1 MTKVIQEDIQEI
13 QATVAGDIMTRPV
26 VAASRTTTMRDLAIQ
41 MFLGG
46 FSGMPITERDGSIVG
61 LVTEFDIIRAI
72 QAGLQASSTLA
83 EEVMTRDVISVDIET
98 PIQEIVDILEAQ
110 RFIRVPVTERGKLVG
125 VVSRP
130 DVLRW
135 LIEPNFMTFA

>member
-1 MTKVIQEDIQEI
+1 MTRVIQEDV
-13 QATVAGDIMTRPV
+13 QATVAADIMTRPV
-26 VAASRTTTMRDLAIQ
+26 VAASRTTTIRDLAIQ

-61 LVTEFDIIRAI
+61 LVTEFDVIRAI
-72 QAGLQASSTLA
+72 QGGLQASTTVA
-83 EEVMTRDVISVDIET
+83 EAVMTRDVISVDVDT
-98 PIQEIVDILEAQ
+98 PIEEVVEILE
-110 RFIRVPVTERGKLVG
+110 REKFIRVPVTERGKLVG

>member
-1 MTKVIQEDIQEI
+1 MTRVIQEDV
-13 QATVAGDIMTRPV
+13 QATVAADIMTRPV
-26 VAASRTTTMRDLAIQ
+26 VAASRTTTIRDLAIQ

-61 LVTEFDIIRAI
+61 LVTEFDVIRAI
-72 QAGLQASSTLA
+72 QGGLQASTTVA
-83 EEVMTRDVISVDIET
+83 EAVMTRDVISVDVDPPIE
-98 PIQEIVDILEAQ
+98 EVVEILE
-110 RFIRVPVTERGKLVG
+110 REKFIRVPVTERGKLVG

>member
-1 MTKVIQEDIQEI
+1 MTKVIQEDI

-26 VAASRTTTMRDLAIQ
+26 VAASRTTTVRDLAIQ

-46 FSGMPITERDGSIVG
+46 FSGMPITERDGSIIG
-61 LVTEFDIIRAI
+61 LVTEFDLIRAI
-72 QAGLQASSTLA
+72 QGGMQAATTLA
-83 EEVMTRDVISVDIET
+83 EAIMTRDVISVDVDT
-98 PIQEIVDILEAQ
+98 PIEEIVEILERE

>member
-1 MTKVIQEDIQEI
+1 MTKVIQEET

-26 VAASRTTTMRDLAIQ
+26 VAASRTTTVRDLAIQ

-61 LVTEFDIIRAI
+61 LVTEFDVIRAI
-72 QAGLQASSTLA
+72 QGGLSASTTVA
-83 EEVMTRDVISVDIET
+83 EAVMTRDVVTVDVDT
-98 PIQEIVDILEAQ
+98 PLMEVVEILERE
-110 RFIRVPVTERGKLVG
+110 RFQRVPVTDRGKLVG

>member
-1 MTKVIQEDIQEI
+1 MSAQETAEFTE
-13 QATVAGDIMTRPV
+13 ARVAGDIMTRPA
-26 VAASRTTTMRDLAIQ
+26 VAASRTTTARDIAIQ

-46 FSGMPITERDGSIVG
+46 FSGMPVTERDGSIVG
-61 LVTEFDIIRAI
+61 LVTEFDIIRAV
-72 QAGLQASSTLA
+72 QAGKPAATTVA
-83 EEVMTRDVISVDIET
+83 ESIMTRDVVTVDIDT
-98 PIQEIVDILEAQ
+98 PIQEVVDVLEKDK
-110 RFIRVPVTERGKLVG
+110 FLRVPVTERGRLVG

>member
-1 MTKVIQEDIQEI
+1 MGAQEAAEY
-13 QATVAGDIMTRPV
+13 AEAKVAGDIMTRPA
-26 VAASRTTTMRDLAIQ
+26 VAASRTTTARDIAIQ

-46 FSGMPITERDGSIVG
+46 FSGMPVTERDGTIVG
-61 LVTEFDIIRAI
+61 LVTEFDIIRAV
-72 QAGLQASSTLA
+72 QAGMPVATTVA
-83 EEVMTRDVISVDIET
+83 EAIMTRDVVTVDVAT
-98 PIQEIVDILEAQ
+98 PLNEVVDVLEKE
-110 RFIRVPVTERGKLVG
+110 RFIRVPVTERGLLVG

>member
-1 MTKVIQEDIQEI
+1 MTKVIMEEA

-26 VAASRTTTMRDLAIQ
+26 VAASRTTTLRDVAIQ

-61 LVTEFDIIRAI
+61 LVTEFDVIRAI
-72 QAGLQASSTLA
+72 QQGRQASTTVCEA
-83 EEVMTRDVISVDIET
+83 VMTRDVITVDVET
-98 PIQEIVDILEAQ
+98 PLEEVVDILERE
-110 RFIRVPVTERGKLVG
+110 RFIRVPVTEHGKLVG
-125 VVSRP
+125 VVARP

>member
-1 MTKVIQEDIQEI
+1 MTKVIHEEI
-13 QATVAGDIMTRPV
+13 AATVAGDIMTRPV
-26 VAASRTTTMRDLAIQ
+26 VAASRTTTLRDLAIQ

-72 QAGLQASSTLA
+72 QGGLPASTTVA
-83 EEVMTRDVISVDIET
+83 EAVMTRDVVSVDVET
-98 PIQEIVDILEAQ
+98 PLDEVVEILERE

>member
-1 MTKVIQEDIQEI
+1 MTRVIHEEV
-13 QATVAGDIMTRPV
+13 QATLAADIMTRPV
-26 VAASRTTTMRDLAIQ
+26 VAASRTTTVRDLAIQ

-61 LVTEFDIIRAI
+61 LVTEFDVIRAI
-72 QAGLQASSTLA
+72 QGGLPASTTLA
-83 EEVMTRDVISVDIET
+83 EAVMTRDVVSVDVDT
-98 PIQEIVDILEAQ
+98 PLAEVVEILERE
-110 RFIRVPVTERGKLVG
+110 RFQRVPVTEHGKLVG

>member
-1 MTKVIQEDIQEI
+1 MGAQEAAEY
-13 QATVAGDIMTRPV
+13 AEAKVAGDIMTPPA
-26 VAASRTTTMRDLAIQ
+26 VAASRTTTARDIAIQ

-46 FSGMPITERDGSIVG
+46 FSGMPVTERDGTIVG
-61 LVTEFDIIRAI
+61 LVTEFDIIRAV
-72 QAGLQASSTLA
+72 QAGMPVATTVA
-83 EEVMTRDVISVDIET
+83 EAIMTRDVVTVDVAT
-98 PIQEIVDILEAQ
+98 PLNEVVDVLEKE
-110 RFIRVPVTERGKLVG
+110 RFIRVPVTERGLLVG

>member
-1 MTKVIQEDIQEI
+1 MTKVIQEET
-13 QATVAGDIMTRPV
+13 QATLAGDIMTRPV
-26 VAASRTTTMRDLAIQ
+26 VAASRTTTIRDLAIQ

-61 LVTEFDIIRAI
+61 LVSEFDVIRAI
-72 QAGLQASSTLA
+72 QGGLSASTTLA
-83 EEVMTRDVISVDIET
+83 EAVMTRDVVTVDVDT
-98 PIQEIVDILEAQ
+98 PLMEVVEILERE
-110 RFIRVPVTERGKLVG
+110 RFLRVPVTERGKLVG

-135 LIEPNFMTFA
+135 LVEPNFMTFA